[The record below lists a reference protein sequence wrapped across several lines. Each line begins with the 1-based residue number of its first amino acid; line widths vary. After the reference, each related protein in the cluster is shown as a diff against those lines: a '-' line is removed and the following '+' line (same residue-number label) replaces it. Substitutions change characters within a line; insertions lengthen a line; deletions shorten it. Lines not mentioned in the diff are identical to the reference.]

1 MYKQLIFENE
11 VLTAYTHHLMAPEH
25 VHVNCEFV
33 LVTNGTAVNTVDG
46 VSETIVNGDVFF
58 LNHLPL
64 HSITDLS
71 KDHEHIDLYITRE
84 QLRQICLNLFNEELY
99 DFLMK
104 DASEKKCNLSYDEFA
119 VIVKKAR
126 KLEVNYILAKNDDMR
141 ETYKKCV
148 LSVIIEI
155 LGVFFENLY
164 SRQINCPAWLE
175 AFLQETQR
183 PEIFSMSVNDII
195 NLSFY
200 SHTFFCQTF
209 KKCFQRSFK
218 SYIDELRFNHAKN
231 LLATTQLSILDISLT
246 VGYNSSSHFIHK
258 FKQISGIT
266 PLQFRNI
273 MQHRQS

>member
-1 MYKQLIFENE
+1 MYKKLIFEHD
-11 VLTAYTHHLMAPEH
+11 VLTAYTHHLAAPEH

-33 LVTNGTAVNTVDG
+33 LVTNGKALNTVDG

-58 LNHLPL
+58 LNHLPQ
-64 HSITDLS
+64 HSITNISD
-71 KDHEHIDLYITRE
+71 DHEHIDLYITCQ
-84 QLRQICLNLFNEELY
+84 QLKQVCLKLFNEELY

-104 DASEKKCNLSYDEFA
+104 DASEKKCNITYDEFT
-119 VIVKKAR
+119 VIVKKVR
-126 KLEVNYILAKNDDMR
+126 KLEVNYILAKDDAMR
-141 ETYKKCV
+141 ETYKRCV

-155 LGVFFENLY
+155 LGVLFDNLY
-164 SRQINCPAWLE
+164 TRQFNCPPWLE
-175 AFLQETQR
+175 SFLQETQR
-183 PEIFSMSVNDII
+183 PEIFSMSVNEII

-231 LLATTQLSILDISLT
+231 LLATTHLSILDISLS

-258 FKQISGIT
+258 FKQLSGIT

-273 MQHRQS
+273 IQNRRP